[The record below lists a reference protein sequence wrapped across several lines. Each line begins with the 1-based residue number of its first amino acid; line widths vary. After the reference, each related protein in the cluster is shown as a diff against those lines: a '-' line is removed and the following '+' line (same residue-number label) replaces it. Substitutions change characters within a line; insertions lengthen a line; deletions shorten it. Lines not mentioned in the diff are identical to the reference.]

1 MGFGNYSTLV
11 AAQWANSTS
20 HYDVQHSTLYTSR
33 RAHQVLGGNGV
44 GQGGEEDGWQD
55 AKRLRVPRLVLFD
68 APCGTLLESFE
79 EMVQKEEERREKSKK
94 KGASDTD
101 EEEERSSGVWG
112 SSSAP
117 PLDEMEWLSPS
128 RRDGGAAS
136 SSSSS
141 RLRQRR
147 HVLKNMLQRAPWEW
161 RSEAAHAL
169 QSDEEEDDEF
179 DEEDPSSERNTP
191 GTMGRGAPT
200 FHADPQYGA
209 LSQDTRTPHCRAIAP
224 PTGERLE
231 EAEEEDEEEEENR
244 EKKKERRRK
253 REAKEGRHGAVAKAK
268 KLIFSSSL
276 DATVPW
282 WHYISTG
289 LSSDAVVHLRPPQH
303 ADAASAVAACHSFGY
318 GLAHVKD
325 SGAAATTEMEH
336 LTDSLRRQLEDA
348 HAVQGV
354 QCFVDADGLFG
365 GAAYN
370 TLESFWEDAGSKVP
384 AAVAAIFSPLP
395 SAFHATPFIAGG
407 TVGVQDVGDSGGAGG
422 MGPGFTAQRREEQ
435 VLNRLLAT
443 TMLSRQ
449 SSAVYIPIELTDF
462 ATFFSSP
469 FSCPPSWL
477 EDDRATAQL
486 VAACMDTA
494 LFGTRD
500 GGTPLGSTTSSE
512 AGGSRPAF
520 LLSEWARTIRP
531 VHSLRVAAMMGAL
544 PLVLRQTL
552 PSTALK
558 ELSQWME
565 DTPLLGPTSAYLT
578 KQLRS
583 APYENIQHTRD
594 AIRKGEVD
602 IGSRGLL
609 GQFVPLS
616 HAMEYS
622 PLEPQG
628 QVLGHAVSLRGA
640 GVLPS
645 VTYPASEAMFRYAA
659 PLRTS
664 TFLPLMT
671 KTNLPVSHT
680 FPMTLLYGGGAPGR
694 KAPADDQT
702 LQKDEEKAFQSEGS
716 GQRSAVQRELLDGVD
731 CGAHVLSTY
740 ASAEMLKNISTE
752 AEHILLPRH
761 HSPYLSMHRTLYEM
775 EEDDWCEVIE
785 EARQIFDDYHHAP
798 PQDSEEEE
806 QEEW

>member
-20 HYDVQHSTLYTSR
+20 HYDVHHATLYTSR
-33 RAHQVLGGNGV
+33 CSQQVLGGNAI
-44 GQGGEEDGWQD
+44 GQSGEEDGWQEQ
-55 AKRLRVPRLVLFD
+55 KRLRVPRLVLFD
-68 APCGTLLESFE
+68 APCGTLLESFDE
-79 EMVQKEEERREKSKK
+79 IVQKEEERREKNK
-94 KGASDTD
+94 KGASDT
-101 EEEERSSGVWG
+101 EEEENSSGVWG
-112 SSSAP
+112 SSRAP
-117 PLDEMEWLSPS
+117 PLYEMECLSPS
-128 RRDGGAAS
+128 KRGGTAP
-136 SSSSS
+136 SSSS

-147 HVLKNMLQRAPWEW
+147 QVLQNMLQRAPWEW
-161 RSEAAHAL
+161 RSEAAHSL
-169 QSDEEEDDEF
+169 VSDDDDEEVDEEEVSDTF
-179 DEEDPSSERNTP
+179 SKRSTQ
-191 GTMGRGAPT
+191 GATGGATT
-200 FHADPQYGA
+200 FHTDPQYGQ
-209 LSQDTRTPHCRAIAP
+209 LSEDTRTPHFRSVSHR
-224 PTGERLE
+224 TEERLE
-231 EAEEEDEEEEENR
+231 EAEEEEKEEVDHDG
-244 EKKKERRRK
+244 KERKRK
-253 REAKEGRHGAVAKAK
+253 REFKKRHGAMAKAK
-268 KLIFSSSL
+268 KMVFSSSL
-276 DATVPW
+276 EQSIPW

-289 LSSDAVVHLRPPQH
+289 LASDAVINLRPPQH

-318 GLAHVKD
+318 GLAHLKD
-325 SGAAATTEMEH
+325 SGAAATVEMEH

-395 SAFHATPFIAGG
+395 PTFHASPFVAGD
-407 TVGVQDVGDSGGAGG
+407 TVGVQDANDGSG

-443 TMLSRQ
+443 TMLSRH
-449 SSAVYIPIELTDF
+449 SSAVYIPIELTNF
-462 ATFFSSP
+462 SSFFSSP
-469 FSCPPSWL
+469 FTSPPSWL
-477 EDDRATAQL
+477 ADDRATAQL
-486 VAACMDTA
+486 LAACMDTA
-494 LFGTRD
+494 LYGTRD
-500 GGTPLGSTTSSE
+500 GGMSSGSAMSSD
-512 AGGSRPAF
+512 GGSRPAF
-520 LLSEWARTIRP
+520 FLHEWARTIRP

-544 PLVLRQTL
+544 PVVLRETL

-578 KQLRS
+578 RQLLAS
-583 APYENIQHTRD
+583 PYENVEHIRQ
-594 AIRKGEVD
+594 AVRKGEVD
-602 IGSRGLL
+602 PGNRTVGGTGSSGPGGLL
-609 GQFVPLS
+609 GQFISLS

-628 QVLGHAVSLRGA
+628 RVLGHAVSVRGA

-645 VTYPASEAMFRYAA
+645 TKYPLSEALCRYAA

-664 TFLPLMT
+664 TFLPLIT

-680 FPMTLLYGGGAPGR
+680 FPMSLLYGGA
-694 KAPADDQT
+694 AHPARNSPVPHQT
-702 LQKDEEKAFQSEGS
+702 HQKEMEKSFQSEGS
-716 GQRSAVQRELLDGVD
+716 GQRSAMQRELLDGVD

-752 AEHILLPRH
+752 AENILLPRH
-761 HSPYLSMHRTLYEM
+761 HSPYLSMHQSLYEM
-775 EEDDWCEVIE
+775 EEDDWREVVE

-806 QEEW
+806 EW